1 MWSRMAKMPTFT
13 TSCLC
18 CLLCPTPCYSALL
31 LPTSYHFSP
40 HPTRFSSVVKRN
52 RANVVKK
59 VVGICVECAKVQTH
73 IFHPTACGSLARN
86 LQLLV
91 VDFRLPPGYSRGTP
105 KAGRLSTAKRSS
117 HRASAHGMSSSR
129 TRSIPPA
136 CRDNSLLRT
145 RQ

>member
-13 TSCLC
+13 TNCYAVYFALRPAT
-18 CLLCPTPCYSALL
+18 LPYFCPLHTTFRHDTRISAL
-31 LPTSYHFSP
+31 
-40 HPTRFSSVVKRN
+40 VKRN

-91 VDFRLPPGYSRGTP
+91 VDFRLPPGYSWGTP
-105 KAGRLSTAKRSS
+105 KAGRLPTAKRSS

-136 CRDNSLLRT
+136 CRDNSLLRA

>member
-52 RANVVKK
+52 RANVMKK
-59 VVGICVECAKVQTH
+59 VVKICEGLDAHFWPNRLWFVRPKSSRLSGG
-73 IFHPTACGSLARN
+73 FRYRRN
-86 LQLLV
+86 
-91 VDFRLPPGYSRGTP
+91 YSRGLKSRSASNREAHVTS
-105 KAGRLSTAKRSS
+105 RLD
-117 HRASAHGMSSSR
+117 
-129 TRSIPPA
+129 P
-136 CRDNSLLRT
+136 
-145 RQ
+145 